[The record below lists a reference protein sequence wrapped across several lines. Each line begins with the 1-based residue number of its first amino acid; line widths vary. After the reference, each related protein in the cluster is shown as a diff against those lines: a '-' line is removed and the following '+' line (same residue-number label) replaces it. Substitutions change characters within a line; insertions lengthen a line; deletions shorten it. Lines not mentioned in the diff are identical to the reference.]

1 MNNRNFGKWL
11 KEKRIEAGYESQG
24 LLSRTCGIDHSTIA
38 RWERGDTKPSPDNLK
53 KLAPFLRA
61 SYEEIMAAAGYIE
74 KPDPP
79 KPKALE
85 GLDMFC
91 LRAIGKLSPEG
102 KKKVYDYIEAVD
114 ALEKQK
120 REKQN
125 KKK

>member
-1 MNNRNFGKWL
+1 MNNRDFGKWL
-11 KEKRIEAGYESQG
+11 KAKRVEAGYESQG

-53 KLAPFLRA
+53 KLAPYLKTT
-61 SYEEIMAAAGYIE
+61 YEEILAAAGYLD
-74 KPDPP
+74 KTDD

-85 GLDMFC
+85 GLDMFF

-120 REKQN
+120 GRKQN
-125 KKK
+125 KN